1 LDISVFSTHRAKC
14 APPGR
19 SESIAMNGFDNQDT
33 SVVGAAALSICE
45 SLLIALNDLKIINDK
60 DTRAVLT
67 DAAET
72 HRIAVPGSLNPE
84 EHRAVADLID
94 RIVDGKNSV
103 RAF

>member
-1 LDISVFSTHRAKC
+1 
-14 APPGR
+14 
-19 SESIAMNGFDNQDT
+19 MNGFDNQDT

-72 HRIAVPGSLNPE
+72 HRIAMPGSPNPE
-84 EHRAVADLID
+84 EHRAIADLID

>member
-1 LDISVFSTHRAKC
+1 
-14 APPGR
+14 
-19 SESIAMNGFDNQDT
+19 MNGFDNQDT
-33 SVVGAAALSICE
+33 GTAGAAALSICE

-72 HRIAVPGSLNPE
+72 HRLAMPGSHKPE
-84 EHRAVADLID
+84 EHRAIADLID
-94 RIVDGKNSV
+94 RIVEGKNSV

>member
-1 LDISVFSTHRAKC
+1 
-14 APPGR
+14 
-19 SESIAMNGFDNQDT
+19 MNGFDNQDT

-45 SLLIALNDLKIINDK
+45 SLLIALNDLKIINDQ